1 VAVNHLV
8 AGSNPAAGAIF
19 ILKQPPQNQMVA
31 ANASA
36 FFGDVES
43 VKTAHL

>member
-19 ILKQPPQNQMVA
+19 LPLFRIVQLNSLFVMK
-31 ANASA
+31 S
-36 FFGDVES
+36 
-43 VKTAHL
+43 HLRRNTVLPIG